1 MNFAS
6 EIIND
11 VTRKARRRLVLIII
25 LVTALIISNLCWIY
39 KEKQLTAYVS
49 EYNYDDRTSYLG
61 REVVPR
67 KA

>member
-11 VTRKARRRLVLIII
+11 VTKKAKRRLVLIII
-25 LVTALIISNLCWIY
+25 LTMALIISNLCWVY
-39 KEKQLTAYVS
+39 KEKHSTEYVS
-49 EYNYDDRTSYLG
+49 ECIYDDRTSYLG
-61 REVVPR
+61 REAVPR